1 MAKRGSDDATSRSSG
16 SRGKHRK
23 TGIDPNWATDFPW
36 MVACDDG
43 AGMLCS
49 LCRKHNRRPKK
60 VLVGRA
66 IWVDLPC
73 KNLTRQSLVGHGRSA
88 CHTLAITMEA
98 DLASSLRDGGIEM
111 ALDRV
116 VSAERKAFI
125 GALKCMYFLTKRE
138 IAHTTNFIPI
148 LELGKSLG
156 ATYLKDISVDGN
168 AQYTSERF
176 VQEVIQALGETIS
189 SPILSSVRQSPFFSV
204 CIDET
209 TDVSIK
215 KELIVYIRYVCK
227 GEVKTSF
234 IRVLELPDGTA
245 HTISEA
251 VCGLCRDLA
260 LEMQHLCGLGSD
272 GAAVMLG
279 IRGGVSKLL
288 KDQVPFLV
296 ANHCIAHTL

>member
-1 MAKRGSDDATSRSSG
+1 MSAWRYHLHRKAKRGSDDATSSSSG

-23 TGIDPNWATDFPW
+23 TGIDPNWAAGFPW

-49 LCRKHNRRPKK
+49 LCRKHNRRPKN

-88 CHTLAITMEA
+88 CHTLAI
-98 DLASSLRDGGIEM
+98 IEM
-111 ALDRV
+111 TLDRV

-125 GALKCMYFLTKRE
+125 GALKCMLAKRE
-138 IAHTTNFIPI
+138 IAHTTNFVPI

-156 ATYLKDISVDGN
+156 ATYLKDISVGGN

-204 CIDET
+204 CIDVNLPMYLSYDIDFT
-209 TDVSIK
+209 V
-215 KELIVYIRYVCK
+215 
-227 GEVKTSF
+227 VK
-234 IRVLELPDGTA
+234 P
-245 HTISEA
+245 
-251 VCGLCRDLA
+251 
-260 LEMQHLCGLGSD
+260 
-272 GAAVMLG
+272 
-279 IRGGVSKLL
+279 
-288 KDQVPFLV
+288 LV
-296 ANHCIAHTL
+296 ASTKAAIDALLLVPGDCFSTLPKVLPELEEFGVQQPTDHQVQQFKQHVRI

>member
-1 MAKRGSDDATSRSSG
+1 MRAWKYLYILHRIYTCARALIHGRRLVHQVQSCRVGLSAWRYHLRRLAKRGPDDATSSSSG
-16 SRGKHRK
+16 SRGKRRK
-23 TGIDPNWATDFPW
+23 TGIDPNWAADFPW

-43 AGMLCS
+43 VGMLCS
-49 LCRKHNRRPKK
+49 LCRKHNHRPKK

-73 KNLTRQSLVGHGRSA
+73 KNFTRQSLVGHGRSA
-88 CHTLAITMEA
+88 CHTLVITMDA

-116 VSAERKAFI
+116 VSAERKVFI
-125 GALKCMYFLTKRE
+125 GALKCMYFLAKRE
-138 IAHTTNFIPI
+138 IAHMNNFVPI

-156 ATYLKDISVDGN
+156 ATYLKDISAGN

-209 TDVSIK
+209 TDV
-215 KELIVYIRYVCK
+215 
-227 GEVKTSF
+227 
-234 IRVLELPDGTA
+234 
-245 HTISEA
+245 
-251 VCGLCRDLA
+251 
-260 LEMQHLCGLGSD
+260 
-272 GAAVMLG
+272 
-279 IRGGVSKLL
+279 
-288 KDQVPFLV
+288 
-296 ANHCIAHTL
+296 